1 MGWWLLTAP
10 AMTALP
16 VTTTCYRDRL
26 NELNQQLKL
35 LQHQRLHHG
44 LSEEL
49 ENLLNQ
55 QIRCIQ
61 SYLWSIHA
69 EMEDD

>member
-1 MGWWLLTAP
+1 MA
-10 AMTALP
+10 ALP
-16 VTTTCYRDRL
+16 VTTTCYAERLCELRD
-26 NELNQQLKL
+26 QLKL
-35 LQHQRLHHG
+35 LRQQCLCRG

-61 SYLWSIHA
+61 ASLWSIHA